1 MATRTWLVVKI
12 GLFPTKNGDENEAR
26 RQKYDFLAQKQRRDS
41 LLSPKN
47 TTFR

>member
-1 MATRTWLVVKI
+1 MVTRI
-12 GLFPTKNGDENEAR
+12 GFVAKKWGFPPQNGDEIEAR
-26 RQKYDFLAQKQRRDS
+26 RQKYDFLAQKRRRDS

>member
-1 MATRTWLVVKI
+1 MATRTRLVVKI
-12 GLFPTKNGDENEAR
+12 ALFSAKNGDEIQFR
-26 RQKYDFLAQKQRRDS
+26 RQKYDFLAQKRRRDS